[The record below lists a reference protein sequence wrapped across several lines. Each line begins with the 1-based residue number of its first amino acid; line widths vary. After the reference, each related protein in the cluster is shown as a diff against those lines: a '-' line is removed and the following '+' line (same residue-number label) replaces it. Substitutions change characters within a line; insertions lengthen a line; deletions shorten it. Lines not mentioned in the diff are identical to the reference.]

1 MFLFLY
7 LGCVYTSKYELSFL
21 SGRGTI
27 NLLYKYIVGATY
39 RYVDSSKRT
48 STRHVWVYIV
58 LDQRR
63 ISKAPTTNKQHDKTI
78 KAKARPKT
86 SLLLLLLAV

>member
-21 SGRGTI
+21 PGRGTI
-27 NLLYKYIVGATY
+27 NLLYIVGATH

-48 STRHVWVYIV
+48 STCHVWVYLV